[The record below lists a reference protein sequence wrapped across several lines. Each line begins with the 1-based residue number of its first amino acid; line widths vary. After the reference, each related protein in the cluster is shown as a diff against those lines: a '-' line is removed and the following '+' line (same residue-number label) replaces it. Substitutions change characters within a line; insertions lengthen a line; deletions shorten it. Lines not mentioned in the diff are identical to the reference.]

1 MHSNGRKMRNPGV
14 NVLDTSKPMWR
25 TMLIFLIPLM
35 LSNVMQS
42 ASQTFASVFVGRM
55 LGVDALA
62 AMSAVFPVF
71 FLLFSFLIGIATGST
86 ILIGQ
91 AFGAQDTARVKKVA
105 GTVLG
110 ATFGFGIIIAAVGWL
125 VSPTLLM
132 WLGTPPSILASADA
146 YLRLIVLTSPLV
158 FPYISYTTFLR
169 GTGDAQTPFYF
180 LIVGTVLSIALTP
193 AFIAGWFGLPH
204 LGVLAAVVG
213 GTLAQA
219 ISFAAFL
226 ITLSRRNHLLKFD
239 AEMARD
245 MLVDWSILWTVMRVG
260 IPTGIQVIMVSL
272 AEIALITFVN
282 HYGPHAT
289 AAYGAVNQIVGYVQF
304 PAMSIGIT
312 ASIFGAQCIGAR
324 REDLLR
330 MVVRSAV
337 ALNYVI
343 GVVLIGTCYLA
354 SWSIL
359 GWFLTNTETLDIA
372 HALLM
377 ITLWSYL
384 LFGNSAVI
392 SGVVRSSGAVLW
404 PMINGIVAIWA
415 VEVPTAYYFMHQYG
429 IDGIW
434 YGYPISY
441 AVVLA
446 LQFSYYEFFWKRRT
460 HERLA

>member
-1 MHSNGRKMRNPGV
+1 MQKSGV
-14 NVLDTSKPMWR
+14 NVFDSSRPMWQ
-25 TMLIFLIPLM
+25 TMAVFLIPLM

-42 ASQTFASVFVGRM
+42 ASQTFAAIFVGRM
-55 LGVDALA
+55 IGVDALA

-86 ILIGQ
+86 VLIGQ
-91 AFGAQDTARVKKVA
+91 AYGAQESHRVKKIA

-110 ATFGFGIIIAAVGWL
+110 AVVGFGMIIAAIGWFT
-125 VSPTLLM
+125 SPTLLQ
-132 WLGTPPSILASADA
+132 WLGTPQSILPTADA
-146 YLRLIVLTSPLV
+146 YLRLLVLTMPV
-158 FPYISYTTFLR
+158 MFPYIVYTTFLR

-180 LIVGTVLSIALTP
+180 LIVGTVLSILFVP

-213 GTLAQA
+213 GTLAQSIA
-219 ISFAAFL
+219 FAAFL
-226 ITLSRRNHLLKFD
+226 ITLSRRKHLLRFD

-245 MLVDWSILWTVMRVG
+245 MLVDWPILWTVLRIG

-272 AEIALITFVN
+272 AELAVISFVN
-282 HYGPHAT
+282 RYGVHAT
-289 AAYGAVNQIVGYVQF
+289 AAYGAVNQIIGYVQF

-324 REDLLR
+324 REDLLGS
-330 MVVRSAV
+330 VVRSAV
-337 ALNYVI
+337 MLNYVI
-343 GVVLIGTCYLA
+343 GVILIGTCYLA
-354 SWSIL
+354 AWKIL
-359 GWFLTNTETLDIA
+359 AWFTPNLETLQIA
-372 HALLM
+372 HSLLM
-377 ITLWSYL
+377 ISLWSYL

-415 VEVPTAYYFMHQYG
+415 VEVPFAYYFMQKYG
-429 IDGIW
+429 VDGIW

-441 AVVLA
+441 AVVLM
-446 LQFSYYEFFWKRRT
+446 LQFGYYEFFWKGRI